1 MRLLN
6 SFTNS
11 LSSRK
16 SVWDGR
22 NALFYFGLMKK
33 ENLEILQRIQSAIE
47 KIVASECESIYVEHK
62 SNQQLLFQM
71 WLDIK
76 RIQKEKE
83 QIEKSNKY
91 RENYAWRLRQVVD
104 LLASDWVIELICD
117 WDSWFDE
124 YGNWWW
130 YQVEF
135 AKYKDEQIE
144 LQYDSF

>member
-1 MRLLN
+1 
-6 SFTNS
+6 
-11 LSSRK
+11 
-16 SVWDGR
+16 
-22 NALFYFGLMKK
+22 MKK
-33 ENLEILQRIQSAIE
+33 ENLEILQRIQPAIE

-71 WLDIK
+71 WLDVK
-76 RIQKEKE
+76 RLQKEKE
-83 QIEKSNKY
+83 QIEKSKK
-91 RENYAWRLRQVVD
+91 RLRQVID
-104 LLASDWVIELICD
+104 LLASDWVIEIICD

-135 AKYKDEQIE
+135 AKYKDERIE